1 MTRQLR
7 AELLKQRST
16 QTLLFLLLAMV
27 GLVALV
33 IAMHVLAPAASTL
46 ATHKDQL
53 RVFEAGSRVGMIFA
67 ALAGAIA
74 MTSELRYGT
83 IRPTFLVV
91 PRRTPVFA
99 AKALISL
106 VTGLVLGLL
115 AEALMI
121 GAAAAAF
128 SSRGIDLRLDGG
140 DIAQLLAGG
149 AAAAAFWALIG
160 LGVGAAVGNQVGTL
174 VGLFAWG
181 LLVENLLL
189 GFVPSVGR
197 FSPASAGLALTGKT
211 ADRLLAPAPGLV
223 LLVLY
228 AVGFAAAGWRA
239 TLRREI
245 A

>member
-1 MTRQLR
+1 
-7 AELLKQRST
+7 
-16 QTLLFLLLAMV
+16 LLAMV

-46 ATHKDQL
+46 ASHKDQL
-53 RVFEAGSRVGMIFA
+53 RVFEAGS
-67 ALAGAIA
+67 
-74 MTSELRYGT
+74 
-83 IRPTFLVV
+83 
-91 PRRTPVFA
+91 
-99 AKALISL
+99 
-106 VTGLVLGLL
+106 TGLMLGLL
-115 AEALMI
+115 AEALMT

-128 SSRGIDLRLDGG
+128 SARGITLQLDGG

-149 AAAAAFWALIG
+149 AVAAAFWAAIG

-189 GFVPSVGR
+189 GFVPGVGR

-211 ADRLLAPAPGLV
+211 ADKLLAPAPGL
-223 LLVLY
+223 LMLVLY
-228 AVGFAAAGWRA
+228 AVAFAALGWRA
-239 TLRREI
+239 TLRKEI